1 MMSYIVFFVNNM
13 THKER
18 LVISL
23 SSYLKEKVESY
34 SEKYGCSQAEV
45 VRMALIRYLEDE
57 Q

>member
-1 MMSYIVFFVNNM
+1 M

-45 VRMALIRYLEDE
+45 VRMALIRYLEE
-57 Q
+57 EK

>member
-1 MMSYIVFFVNNM
+1 MSGKARMIV
-13 THKER
+13 
-18 LVISL
+18 SL

-57 Q
+57 E